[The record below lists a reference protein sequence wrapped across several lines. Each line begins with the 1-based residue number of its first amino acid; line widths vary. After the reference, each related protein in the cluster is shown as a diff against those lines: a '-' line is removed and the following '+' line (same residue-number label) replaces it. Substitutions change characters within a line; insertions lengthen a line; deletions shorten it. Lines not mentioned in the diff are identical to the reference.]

1 MIEES
6 IKAVKAAEEKAE
18 AMLADA
24 RKEADAII
32 VKAKADAEQLVKD
45 AGENGKTSAAEEMER
60 ARIAGEAVLAEA
72 EKEAAK
78 DVEALKAVTEG
89 KVSDA
94 IVAVMERLGLDS
106 CQTMLTLSRMPDRV
120 SDTQISS

>member
-1 MIEES
+1 MKRALRLS
-6 IKAVKAAEEKAE
+6 RRQKKKPK
-18 AMLADA
+18 L
-24 RKEADAII
+24 
-32 VKAKADAEQLVKD
+32 AEQLVKD

-94 IVAVMERLGLDS
+94 IAAVINDL
-106 CQTMLTLSRMPDRV
+106 
-120 SDTQISS
+120 I

>member
-1 MIEES
+1 
-6 IKAVKAAEEKAE
+6 
-18 AMLADA
+18 
-24 RKEADAII
+24 
-32 VKAKADAEQLVKD
+32 
-45 AGENGKTSAAEEMER
+45 MER

-94 IVAVMERLGLDS
+94 IAAVIKDL
-106 CQTMLTLSRMPDRV
+106 
-120 SDTQISS
+120 I